1 MVINSAIKRLLQ
13 GWLTLVLL
21 GGCGWLDEPIVKT
34 TVSDGQVLVADSAR
48 VDGVEAVAQFE
59 LVYYWTVLESDYPG
73 EKTAI
78 LYSVFEEQLAVVSQ
92 SFAAELTVEGT
103 GVLEDGRMLG
113 LDVPCDFSTTEW
125 CYKEL
130 DAQTY
135 PYGKGTGGALM
146 PFRTVALAG
155 FWEAEEGSVWYVKA
169 LDGLTIPG
177 VEGSVTHDGCVVVGD
192 TGWSLGQLQMDLF
205 IYRESYFLVVEVQLP
220 SETMVTAYRD
230 STRCPENPNNIGQF
244 WPL

>member
-1 MVINSAIKRLLQ
+1 MVMRLATKRLLQ
-13 GWLTLVLL
+13 GWLTLVLM
-21 GGCGWLDEPIVKT
+21 GGCGWLNEPIVKT
-34 TVSDGQVLVADSAR
+34 TQSDVQVSVADTAR

-59 LVYYWTVLESDYPG
+59 LVYYWTVLEADYPG
-73 EKTAI
+73 EKTTV
-78 LYSVFEEQLAVVSQ
+78 LYSVFKEQLAVVSE

-113 LDVPCDFSTTEW
+113 LDVPCDFSPTEW

-135 PYGKGTGGALM
+135 PYGKGTGGALL
-146 PFRTVALAG
+146 PFRTIAVAG
-155 FWEAEEGSVWYVKA
+155 YWEAEEGSVWYIEE

-177 VEGSVTHDGCVVVGD
+177 ADGNVTHDGCVVVGD
-192 TGWSLGQLQMDLF
+192 TGWSLDQLQMDLF
-205 IYRESYFLVVEVQLP
+205 IYQESYFLVVEIQLA

-230 STRCPENPNNIGQF
+230 STRCPNTKSGLGQF